1 MMKYFTKI
9 NVFIL
14 KQDTVQTLSLVGIY
28 YHKNNREA
36 EREGHIKLSEK
47 SKNDIKLLDSTHCSD
62 MISDDETLTNDDED
76 NTHDEDYITNASK
89 SSFTKFIFQSRHDD
103 MALLYRHIRCGERQ
117 VKPEYYLLMH
127 VLKSKYHMSL
137 NMAQGAII
145 EVSNYLLGRKE
156 HGKWKPYKSGEPYD

>member
-1 MMKYFTKI
+1 MS
-9 NVFIL
+9 V
-14 KQDTVQTLSLVGIY
+14 VEIY

-89 SSFTKFIFQSRHDD
+89 SSFTNFFF
-103 MALLYRHIRCGERQ
+103 
-117 VKPEYYLLMH
+117 
-127 VLKSKYHMSL
+127 
-137 NMAQGAII
+137 
-145 EVSNYLLGRKE
+145 
-156 HGKWKPYKSGEPYD
+156 

>member
-1 MMKYFTKI
+1 MP
-9 NVFIL
+9 L
-14 KQDTVQTLSLVGIY
+14 
-28 YHKNNREA
+28 R
-36 EREGHIKLSEK
+36 
-47 SKNDIKLLDSTHCSD
+47 
-62 MISDDETLTNDDED
+62 
-76 NTHDEDYITNASK
+76 
-89 SSFTKFIFQSRHDD
+89 
-103 MALLYRHIRCGERQ
+103 YRHKRCEERQ